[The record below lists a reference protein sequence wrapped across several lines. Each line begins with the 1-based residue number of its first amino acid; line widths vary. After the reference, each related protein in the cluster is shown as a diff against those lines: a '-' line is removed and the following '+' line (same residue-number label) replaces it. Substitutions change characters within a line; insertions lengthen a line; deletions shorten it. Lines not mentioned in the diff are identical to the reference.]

1 VKPRIYIETT
11 VVSYLTSRPARDLRS
26 AARQQWSRDFWAWA
40 QDNADCFTSELTVIE
55 ANRGDN
61 ELAAKRIALLA
72 DCDTLEATEA
82 ARALASQLIEL
93 KAVPPTEPE
102 DALHLSIATLAN
114 MDFVASW
121 NFSHMVGEQP
131 KRKFSQ
137 VVQQL
142 GYAVPILATPES
154 IVESLK

>member
-1 VKPRIYIETT
+1 MKSRIYIETT

-26 AARQQWSRDFWAWA
+26 AARQEWSRDFWAWA
-40 QDNADCFTSELTVIE
+40 LENADCFTSELTVLE
-55 ANRGDN
+55 ANRGDS
-61 ELAAKRIALLA
+61 ELATKRLA
-72 DCDTLEATEA
+72 VLAECESLEVTDA
-82 ARALASQLIEL
+82 ARTLALQLIEL

-102 DALHLSIATLAN
+102 DAIHLAIATLAK